1 MIIRCKKSNRY
12 LCEVEIEEYLE
23 KLEKLGISQEI
34 PLEIKVLCKSCK
46 EQEIY
51 HIYKKHYKFVGKV
64 ARNS

>member
-1 MIIRCKKSNRY
+1 MIIRCKKTKRY
-12 LCEVEIEEYLE
+12 LCEIEIEDYLE

-51 HIYKKHYKFVGKV
+51 PIYKEHYKFIGKV
-64 ARNS
+64 ARKP